1 MAGRGGG
8 GIFARSDHAEAA
20 RDESTDGLACL
31 WVTSQRGIFHRL
43 LKLKLDGAFPA
54 LSWDGLIDVGGHS
67 SILGLE
73 KGEPRKKYFGVQ
85 II

>member
-1 MAGRGGG
+1 
-8 GIFARSDHAEAA
+8 
-20 RDESTDGLACL
+20 
-31 WVTSQRGIFHRL
+31 

-73 KGEPRKKYFGVQ
+73 KGEPRKK
-85 II
+85 